1 MSVDVEIDFGTVT
14 LTTNEAGFIGYQV
27 DNYGEEEGGG
37 ADHDHFQPFGF
48 LSRPLDPDADGNGAA
63 CIYLRRGNETVV
75 LPGYDARAIEKLPVL
90 KKGASVQHNSL
101 GGFAHF
107 ENDGTNSTWTCY
119 VPVDFDADGT
129 PTKVCLVQ
137 VGKDVN
143 NKVSI
148 LLMHANGHRI
158 ELGDATTNNQILL
171 MNSAGNAWIGVDDDG
186 PILNG
191 NMKMTGNM
199 GPGALLQAWM
209 AAVSAALTT
218 LGAPVG
224 PPPISLTV

>member
-1 MSVDVEIDFGTVT
+1 MSADVEIEARTTT
-14 LTTNEAGFIGYQV
+14 LTVNEEGFIGYQT
-27 DNYGEEEGGG
+27 DGYGEGESGLAT
-37 ADHDHFQPFGF
+37 ADHMQPFGF
-48 LSRPLDPDADGNGAA
+48 LSRPLDPDADGTGAS
-63 CIYLRRGNETVV
+63 CLYILRGNETIV
-75 LPGYDARAIEKLPVL
+75 LPGYDARALSKIPVL
-90 KKGASVQHNSL
+90 KKGASVQHNAL

-119 VPVDFDADGT
+119 VPVDFDSAGK
-129 PTKVCLVQ
+129 PTKTCLVQ

-143 NKVSI
+143 GKVSI

-158 ELGDATTNNQILL
+158 EIGDATTKNQILL
-171 MNSAGNAWIGVDDDG
+171 MNSLGNAWIGVDDDG

-191 NMKMTGNM
+191 NTKMTGNM